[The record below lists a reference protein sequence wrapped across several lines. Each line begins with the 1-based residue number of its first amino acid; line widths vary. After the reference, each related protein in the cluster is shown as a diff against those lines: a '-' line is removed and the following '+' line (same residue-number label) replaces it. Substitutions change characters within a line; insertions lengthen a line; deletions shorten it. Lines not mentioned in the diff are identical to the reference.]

1 MNEVSNL
8 PEPYEVT
15 YNSRTGR
22 YEFRNSSQMF
32 GFAAL
37 IYSKGTQTSGTNIPT
52 IPDIIENGNGA
63 WRLLG
68 LMTGPDIRLI
78 GDGDEIPGASPGNPD
93 LQYATQLFIKTSLG
107 DFWPK
112 CWAKRKHVYFK
123 ARNNRSAAFCVG
135 SR

>member
-1 MNEVSNL
+1 MNEVTNF
-8 PEPYEVT
+8 PQPYEVT
-15 YNSRTGR
+15 YNSRIGR
-22 YEFRNSSQMF
+22 YEFRNASQQF
-32 GFAAL
+32 GFATL
-37 IYSKGTQTSGTNIPT
+37 IYSKETQTIGANIPT

-78 GDGDEIPGASPGNPD
+78 GDGEQIPGVSPGNPN
-93 LQYATQLFIKTSLG
+93 LQYATQLFIKNIAG
-107 DFWPK
+107 DFWSK
-112 CWAKRKHVYFK
+112 CWTKRKHVYFK